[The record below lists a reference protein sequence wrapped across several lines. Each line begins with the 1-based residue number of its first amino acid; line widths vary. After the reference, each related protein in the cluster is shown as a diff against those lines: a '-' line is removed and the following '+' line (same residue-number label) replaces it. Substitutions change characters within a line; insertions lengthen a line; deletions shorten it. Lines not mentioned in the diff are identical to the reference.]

1 MPASAST
8 IDIHAH
14 LNVPAAQ
21 RMMKAA
27 AERGDVGAAAK
38 NQGGIGITGERSAN
52 EKVLSEPEARIADM
66 TRMGVEFAVLS
77 PGAPKG
83 FYEADSNL
91 STTVAR
97 HVNDHAAAIVKEHSD
112 RFLSMAIVP
121 LQHVD
126 LAIAETERAVKELGL
141 RAVRFPCDIAGM
153 ELSDERLE
161 PYWTALE
168 KLGVPVYVHPQGFS
182 HPQRFKAFYMTNVV
196 SNPLETTLAISHLIH
211 SGVPARHPGL
221 KFYCAHGGGFFPFYL
236 GRFDHAWKTR
246 AENRVHIDRP
256 PSTYIES
263 FYFDTVVFRPD
274 QIRRLV
280 DLVGAEHVMM
290 GTDSPYDMG
299 ETDPVALVD
308 AVEGLSASERA
319 TIKAGAA
326 KKLFRIN

>member
-1 MPASAST
+1 MASV

-38 NQGGIGITGERSAN
+38 NQGGVGITGERSAN
-52 EKVLSEPEARIADM
+52 EKVLSDPEWRIKDM
-66 TRMGVEFAVLS
+66 EKMGVERAVLS
-77 PGAPKG
+77 SGAPKG

-91 STTVAR
+91 GMTVAQ
-97 HVNDHAAAIVKEHSD
+97 HVNDHAAAIVREHPD
-112 RFLSMAIVP
+112 RFWAMAIAP

-126 LAIAETERAVKELGL
+126 LAIKETERAVRTLGL
-141 RAVRFPCDIAGM
+141 KAIRFPCDIAGM

-168 KLGVPVYVHPQGFS
+168 ALDVPVYIHPQGFS
-182 HPQRFKAFYMTNVV
+182 HPQRFKAFYMSNVV

-211 SGVPARHPGL
+211 AGVPKRHPKL
-221 KFYCAHGGGFFPFYL
+221 RFYGAHGGGFFPFYL
-236 GRFDHAWKTR
+236 GRFDHAWNTR
-246 AENRVHIDRP
+246 AENRVHIDQP
-256 PSTYIES
+256 PSAYLDS

-274 QIRRLV
+274 QIRHLV
-280 DLVGAEHVMM
+280 DLVGADHVML

-299 ETDPVALVD
+299 ETDPVGLVD
-308 AVEGLSASERA
+308 AVDGLSAAERE
-319 TIKAGAA
+319 TIKSGAA
-326 KKLFRIN
+326 TKLFKLN